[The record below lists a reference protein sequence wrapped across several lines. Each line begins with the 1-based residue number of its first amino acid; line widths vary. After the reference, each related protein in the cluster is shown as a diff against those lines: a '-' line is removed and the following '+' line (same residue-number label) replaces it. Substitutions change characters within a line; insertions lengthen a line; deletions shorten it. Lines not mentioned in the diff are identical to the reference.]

1 MTRFQPFEESRLL
14 IHIAFHYVPERIVY
28 LKQVLEEVASYEC
41 RGTDVVIDTNSDE
54 LSSHDLHS
62 MSSGSVNISY
72 AVHGQLEHPF
82 LLTWQHRVAMEAKLG
97 DYDYFMYAEDDILIP
112 RKALNRWRKE
122 SALLGK
128 LDYLVG
134 FIRVERD
141 SNGKVLCTDQ
151 TRVARR
157 RNLVRVGESLTI
169 PSADQ
174 EKTLDLPAT
183 HVVQEGEN
191 LYRIGLTYDC
201 PWVAIARANG
211 IVNPNRIYAG
221 QTLTIP
227 SPEPL
232 PSPTLPTT
240 HTVRPGENLFR
251 IGLHY
256 GVPWPAIADA
266 NGITDP
272 NRILVGAI
280 LTIPVVE
287 K

>member
-1 MTRFQPFEESRLL
+1 VQSGENLF
-14 IHIAFHYVPERIVY
+14 RIS
-28 LKQVLEEVASYEC
+28 LEYGCDWHLVAAANNL
-41 RGTDVVIDTNSDE
+41 TN
-54 LSSHDLHS
+54 
-62 MSSGSVNISY
+62 
-72 AVHGQLEHPF
+72 P
-82 LLTWQHRVAMEAKLG
+82 
-97 DYDYFMYAEDDILIP
+97 
-112 RKALNRWRKE
+112 
-122 SALLGK
+122 
-128 LDYLVG
+128 
-134 FIRVERD
+134 
-141 SNGKVLCTDQ
+141 
-151 TRVARR
+151 
-157 RNLVRVGESLTI
+157 NLVRVGESLTI

-201 PWVAIARANG
+201 PWVDIARANG
-211 IVNPNRIYAG
+211 IINPNRIYAG

-227 SPEPL
+227 SLEPL

-256 GVPWPAIADA
+256 GVPWPAIAEA

-272 NRILVGAI
+272 DRILVGAI